1 MTARRRHP
9 VNPGIAA
16 KLALSAD
23 HAKPGACPRCGAA
36 VLTARAGRVAALDVV
51 ADPEPVDVTAEI
63 LARLA
68 GRLTWYLVT
77 TALGQQRI
85 VWRHPIHA
93 GPGPPLHPVIADHE
107 CPPQPVQERL
117 L

>member
-93 GPGPPLHPVIADHE
+93 YPAHP
-107 CPPQPVQERL
+107 CTR
-117 L
+117 

>member
-1 MTARRRHP
+1 MTARHQP

-16 KLALSAD
+16 KLAATAD
-23 HAKPGACPRCGAA
+23 HARPGTCPGCGAE
-36 VLTARAGRVAALDVV
+36 VLLARAGRVAALDVV
-51 ADPEPVDVTAEI
+51 ADPAPVDVTAEI

-77 TALGQQRI
+77 SPLGQQRI

-93 GPGPPLHPVIADHE
+93 GPGPPPHPVIADHE